1 MHACLSKPVTMC
13 CLYPHTPPVI
23 SMCPESRSRRSRRT
37 LFITI
42 NEHFSLNYICPR
54 HGWGDIALFSSFFF
68 CLTLFPQQTY
78 LPVPACVL
86 FLSNCCWTTT
96 ALPVQ
101 ALVPWPLSTFVWQS
115 PPLPANQHMA
125 ACPHL
130 LTGQP
135 GLSSNYASS
144 LGLFL
149 DPDTN
154 YMHKL
159 ASFNRGRG
167 SSSEVA
173 LWASNRWTR
182 VRLPAKLDGCFMPC
196 IASLPW
202 SLPLKLPLWH
212 QCVSTGIAKERRQC
226 TREYH
231 FPFSHLCTILS
242 CLPVFL
248 SSCLPI
254 PP

>member
-1 MHACLSKPVTMC
+1 M
-13 CLYPHTPPVI
+13 
-23 SMCPESRSRRSRRT
+23 
-37 LFITI
+37 
-42 NEHFSLNYICPR
+42 
-54 HGWGDIALFSSFFF
+54 
-68 CLTLFPQQTY
+68 
-78 LPVPACVL
+78 PACVL

-242 CLPVFL
+242 CHTFQTNACLSACRTGPHLHWHNQQTLILNISLSLPFL
-248 SSCLPI
+248 CQLCQLCLSVRVYSMSGLC
-254 PP
+254 